1 MKQYLFLLCA
11 LPAIALAQDPASS
24 AGPQPSFPRVP
35 APGGQGESGPFRE
48 KIRDKMMEN
57 LPPELRARFEAA
69 REKAMQDP
77 KIQELKNKADGINEE
92 FRKAMREAMMKADP
106 ELAEILKNQFKG
118 KMKGGKPGEPP
129 GFANLSDADRQKL
142 MAVREKAKSDPAVVA
157 AEEKKKNAKSPEERA
172 AADKEFHAAMR
183 AALLK
188 ADPSLA
194 PLIDKIKPP
203 GRQGPP
209 GPPPEGP
216 GDSMAPS
223 A

>member
-1 MKQYLFLLCA
+1 
-11 LPAIALAQDPASS
+11 
-24 AGPQPSFPRVP
+24 
-35 APGGQGESGPFRE
+35 
-48 KIRDKMMEN
+48 MEN